1 MSQEFRPLADR
12 SLLSTTQGTLAFG
25 IYRIQQHRGSW
36 QVWRREIPVGSFRWS
51 STALAWCVADRYQD
65 HVLAIR
71 VRYLDQAQA
80 LLVDDVDVRAR
91 LAQKH
96 LDPARRDLAQDRMQ
110 GRQHSLRAQ
119 QHQLDIC
126 LARAKYLY
134 IRGLSDET
142 TRIGRPPPYRK
153 NT

>member
-1 MSQEFRPLADR
+1 MSQEFRPLVHR
-12 SLLSTTQGTLAFG
+12 SLLSIGQGILAFG
-25 IYRIQQHRGSW
+25 IYRIQQQRGAW
-36 QVWRREIPVGSFRWS
+36 QVWRRDIPVASFRWS

-71 VRYLDQAQA
+71 VRHLDQAQA
-80 LLVDDVDVRAR
+80 LLMDDVDVRAR

-96 LDPARRDLAQDRMQ
+96 PDPTRRALAQDRMQ
-110 GRQHSLRAQ
+110 GRQDSLRAQ

-142 TRIGRPPPYRK
+142 TRIGRPSPNRK